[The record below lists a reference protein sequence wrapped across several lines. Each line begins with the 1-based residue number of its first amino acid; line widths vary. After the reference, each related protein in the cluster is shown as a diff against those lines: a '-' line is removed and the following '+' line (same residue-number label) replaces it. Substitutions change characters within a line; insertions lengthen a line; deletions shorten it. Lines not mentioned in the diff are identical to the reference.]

1 MVTRS
6 CFLTEADGVV
16 PEPSEPKPVP
26 APALL
31 AQNSK
36 VEVIIQERRDTKP
49 GVPHIREWTEGKIFP
64 LDWLK
69 KQSEL
74 RTEVDPEFA
83 PPSNYFVGQRELLI

>member
-26 APALL
+26 APAPV

-49 GVPHIREWTEGKIFP
+49 GVPHIREWDRGKDFSFG
-64 LDWLK
+64 LV
-69 KQSEL
+69 EEAV
-74 RTEVDPEFA
+74 RTP
-83 PPSNYFVGQRELLI
+83 N